1 MRALITL
8 SLAVAV
14 CAAVG
19 LTPMTSQAA
28 DAVVLP
34 KTAKLLTKAE
44 VIAIYGGKTTEWSHP
59 NSDKATGTAVFDA
72 TVSSASGEFQNGKD
86 KGEWESKITWKGD
99 QYCWQAR
106 PKGTGKFGKLVCNLI
121 YQDAKTIYEVDPK
134 SKKVVSV
141 DLLQ

>member
-8 SLAVAV
+8 SLAVTV
-14 CAAVG
+14 CTAAG
-19 LTPMTSQAA
+19 LMPMISLAA

-44 VIAIYGGKTTEWSHP
+44 AIVVYGGNTTTWSHP
-59 NSDKATGTAVFDA
+59 NSDKVTGTAVFDA
-72 TVSSASGEFQNGKD
+72 TVTSASGEFQDGKN

-106 PKGTGKFGKLVCNLI
+106 AKGIGKFGKPVCNLI
-121 YQDAKTIYEVDPK
+121 YQDAKTVYEVDPK
-134 SKKVVSV
+134 SKKVTSV